1 LSAHISPLKKFATA
15 LYRELH
21 DPCVRALWTALE
33 AFLGVIV
40 GSGVMSLDVSVLEA
54 AGVAAL
60 SGVLTVA
67 LAYVR
72 QKRIQSEGV
81 ANPE

>member
-1 LSAHISPLKKFATA
+1 LF
-15 LYRELH
+15 RELR
-21 DPCVRALWTALE
+21 DPSIKALWTALE

-40 GSGVMSLDVSVLEA
+40 GSGVMSLDVSVLQA

-60 SGVLTVA
+60 SGVLTVG

-72 QKRIQSEGV
+72 QKRISSEL
-81 ANPE
+81 ATSE